1 MKTIELNIDLR
12 ESKIDTTK
20 YMGAGIKY
28 FSKENIILQI
38 AKKLKKPISEIQKKE
53 ELINTIYE
61 KKFDLFLEKTI
72 VGHISTAIK
81 KIIVNGDINP
91 FVNEKAG
98 AYVQHQTPI
107 KRKYGSKSK
116 TFEIE
121 LRSNKQILE
130 HKKLWEYRKDIMP
143 NIEFVNDKVIPT
155 SVKYWCTPIGKK
167 EIQLIEDSLVALGK
181 IKIEIT
187 KKSSKYN
194 LAERTVPNKNIY
206 YIKYKNQK

>member
-1 MKTIELNIDLR
+1 
-12 ESKIDTTK
+12 
-20 YMGAGIKY
+20 
-28 FSKENIILQI
+28 
-38 AKKLKKPISEIQKKE
+38 
-53 ELINTIYE
+53 
-61 KKFDLFLEKTI
+61 
-72 VGHISTAIK
+72 
-81 KIIVNGDINP
+81 
-91 FVNEKAG
+91 
-98 AYVQHQTPI
+98 
-107 KRKYGSKSK
+107 
-116 TFEIE
+116 
-121 LRSNKQILE
+121 
-130 HKKLWEYRKDIMP
+130 MP